1 MVRSET
7 DAARQALTLADE
19 QLSLAEQRSAM
30 LAERAQLLRKTFD
43 AGEIGLPE
51 VLRAQNQALEAEA
64 EAARQRARRGL
75 AIARLNQSLG
85 VLP

>member
-1 MVRSET
+1 MS
-7 DAARQALTLADE
+7 
-19 QLSLAEQRSAM
+19 
-30 LAERAQLLRKTFD
+30 ERAALLRKTFN

-64 EAARQRARRGL
+64 DLARQRARRGIG
-75 AIARLNQSLG
+75 IATLNQALG